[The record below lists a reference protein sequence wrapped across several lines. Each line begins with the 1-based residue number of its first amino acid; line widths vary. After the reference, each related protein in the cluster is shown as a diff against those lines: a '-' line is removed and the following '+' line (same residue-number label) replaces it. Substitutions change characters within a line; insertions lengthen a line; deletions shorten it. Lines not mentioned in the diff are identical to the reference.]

1 MLFIVVKK
9 FLKKSELKIWIFV
22 TTTAYKILFFF
33 QIF

>member
-22 TTTAYKILFFF
+22 TAPAYKILFFF
-33 QIF
+33 QII